1 MIETK
6 KNSNELWDIVIDI
19 DDIDEKPKNAHSK

>member
-19 DDIDEKPKNAHSK
+19 DDIDEKPKNAHLK